1 MKKIIVLLAMSIL
14 LVSCGAEMNENEI
27 DAPVVEETS
36 TWEIINE
43 DTVNQEESL
52 SEEEINAAIE
62 ELFNDNAE

>member
-36 TWEIINE
+36 T
-43 DTVNQEESL
+43 
-52 SEEEINAAIE
+52 
-62 ELFNDNAE
+62 